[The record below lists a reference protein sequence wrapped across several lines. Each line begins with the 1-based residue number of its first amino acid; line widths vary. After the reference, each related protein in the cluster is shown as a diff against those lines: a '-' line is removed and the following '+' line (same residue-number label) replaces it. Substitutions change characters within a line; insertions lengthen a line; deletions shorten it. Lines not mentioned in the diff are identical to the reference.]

1 MQETIDQLQQ
11 ATLQLS
17 QEGSLKERLVAA
29 YSEHL
34 LDIDSLRLP
43 EFLRE
48 DFDAL
53 HAAMHS
59 AIPQPRECVI
69 RASVRKMSN
78 SEVRAHAALVVRVF
92 AALARGDAGVM
103 NSLPRGSR
111 QGVSSPVVSLFA
123 EA

>member
-1 MQETIDQLQQ
+1 MKETIDHLQQ

-59 AIPQPRECVI
+59 AVPQPRECQI

-78 SEVRAHAALVVRVF
+78 AEVRTHAALVVRVF
-92 AALARGDAGVM
+92 AAVARGDAGAM
-103 NSLPRGSR
+103 ISMPRVARTGP
-111 QGVSSPVVSLFA
+111 VAPVVALFA

>member
-1 MQETIDQLQQ
+1 MNDTIDHLQQ
-11 ATLQLS
+11 ATLRLS
-17 QEGSLKERLVAA
+17 QEGSLKERLVDA

-34 LDIDSLRLP
+34 LNVESILLP
-43 EFLRE
+43 ELVRAE
-48 DFDAL
+48 FDAL

-78 SEVRAHAALVVRVF
+78 AEVRAHAALVVRVF
-92 AALARGDAGVM
+92 AALARGEVDATGP
-103 NSLPRGSR
+103 LQRPARAAGAA
-111 QGVSSPVVSLFA
+111 PVVSLFA